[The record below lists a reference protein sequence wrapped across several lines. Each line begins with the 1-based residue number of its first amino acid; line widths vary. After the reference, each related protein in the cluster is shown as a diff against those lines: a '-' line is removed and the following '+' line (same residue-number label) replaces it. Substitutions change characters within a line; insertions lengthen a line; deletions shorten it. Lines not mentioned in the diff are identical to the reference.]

1 MVTPLLAETTMAATT
16 TLKLPED
23 LKARIV
29 AAAEHAGKSPHAFM
43 VEALERQIERDE
55 KRRSFVQDALD
66 SAADIDAGGPVY
78 AMEDVA
84 AYIQAKAV
92 GKSLKWPQPA
102 NKPKPTAKRKA
113 G

>member
-1 MVTPLLAETTMAATT
+1 MAATT

-23 LKARIV
+23 LKARII

-43 VEALERQIERDE
+43 VDALERQIERDE
-55 KRRSFVQDALD
+55 KRRSFMEDALAA
-66 SAADIDAGGPVY
+66 AADIDAGGPVY

-84 AYIQAKAV
+84 AYIQGKAA
-92 GKSLKWPQPA
+92 GKTPEWPQA
-102 NKPKPTAKRKA
+102 ASKGKPSARRKA